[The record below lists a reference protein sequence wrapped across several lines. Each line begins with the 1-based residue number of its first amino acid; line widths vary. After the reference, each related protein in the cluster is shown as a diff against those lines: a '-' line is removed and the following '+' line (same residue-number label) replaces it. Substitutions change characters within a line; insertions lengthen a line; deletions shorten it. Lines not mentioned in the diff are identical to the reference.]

1 MGLGEVRP
9 TAGSTSMS
17 ASGEQGFTLI
27 ELLVTLTVISLLVAI
42 AVPALLRARVT
53 GNETSAIASLKL
65 TSVSEVTYAASCGR
79 GGFASSYL
87 VLGTPPSTG
96 SPEFISRDLGQ
107 SATPQKSGYDFAL
120 TPITGALAGPPDCNG
135 TPTTTAWYATGVP
148 FTFGV
153 TGNRG
158 FAVDTTNT
166 IWQDTTGA
174 APGTPFTLS
183 ATVAQIH

>member
-1 MGLGEVRP
+1 
-9 TAGSTSMS
+9 MS

>member
-1 MGLGEVRP
+1 
-9 TAGSTSMS
+9 MS
-17 ASGEQGFTLI
+17 ASRQQGFTLI
-27 ELLVTLTVISLLVAI
+27 ELLVALTIIGLLAAI
-42 AVPALLRARVT
+42 AVPGLLRARVA

-87 VLGTPPSTG
+87 VLGTPPSAG
-96 SPEFISRDLGQ
+96 SAEFISRDLGQ
-107 SATPQKSGYDFAL
+107 SLTPAKSGYNFVL
-120 TPITGALAGPPDCNG
+120 TPRMGAPAGPSDCNG
-135 TPTTTAWYATGVP
+135 TATTTAWYATGVP

-158 FAVDTTNT
+158 FAVDTNNT

-174 APGTPFTLS
+174 APGTPFTIS
-183 ATVAQIH
+183 ATVAQIQ